1 LKTFLLLIAVAL
13 GIVFPQGQV
22 LSFLVQYGLM
32 LLLVFAFL
40 DLKIDKS
47 IIKKEHFYILAAN
60 LIIPF
65 VFYFSLKQFDSNL
78 ALAAFI
84 TALSPTAVA
93 APAVIHQLKGNV
105 GFTAFSVLLTNFTTS
120 MLVPFFLPVVIN
132 ADFNISVVSVLG
144 PVIFVLSVPFIFVQI
159 VKKFF
164 KPFFIWL
171 SSNREISYYLL
182 VFNIYLA
189 SSKATHFIGVEY
201 QGPKQIVYLIALLG
215 LIICAVNFYTGKIL
229 GGKEFGQ
236 EAMQSLGQKNNVL
249 SVWIAL
255 TFINPL
261 TALGPVFYILY
272 HNIFISFQLY
282 RQSKAFKSL

>member
-1 LKTFLLLIAVAL
+1 MKTFFLLLAVTL
-13 GIVFPQGQV
+13 GIVFPQGHI

-32 LLLVFAFL
+32 LLLIFAFL
-40 DLKIDKS
+40 DLKIDRS
-47 IIKKEHFYILAAN
+47 IIKKEHFYVLAAN
-60 LIIPF
+60 LVIPF
-65 VFYFSLKQFDSNL
+65 IFYYSLNRFDSNL

-93 APAVIHQLKGNV
+93 APAVMHQLRGNV

-120 MLVPFFLPVVIN
+120 MMVPFFLPIVVN
-132 ADFNISVVSVLG
+132 THFEISVISVLG
-144 PVIFVLSVPFIFVQI
+144 PVIIVLSVPFIFVQI
-159 VKKFF
+159 VKRYF
-164 KPFFIWL
+164 KPVFTWL
-171 SSNREISYYLL
+171 SDNREISYYLL

-189 SSKATHFIGVEY
+189 SSKATHFIGDEY
-201 QGPKQIVYLIALLG
+201 QGPKQIVYLIALFAL
-215 LIICAVNFYTGKIL
+215 LICAVNFFTGRIL
-229 GGKEFGQ
+229 GGREFRQ

-282 RQSKAFKSL
+282 RRNKAFKP